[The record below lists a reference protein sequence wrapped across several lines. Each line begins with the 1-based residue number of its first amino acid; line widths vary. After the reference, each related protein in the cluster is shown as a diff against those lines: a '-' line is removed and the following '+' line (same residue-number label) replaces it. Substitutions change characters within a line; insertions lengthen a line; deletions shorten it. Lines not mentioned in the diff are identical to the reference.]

1 MHEPKADCNRFAAT
15 PRFHADLAP
24 FLKYPAVR
32 DKLQHEREPYDAIY
46 NSLYC
51 RRADPERGGAMAG
64 IGHAFPRVGYAV
76 FRWIFAIYSSPQRR
90 SRHSPRK
97 RLSLPL
103 RHAMDRFRKLATV
116 ALLSGTLVGL
126 FLFVVQHFTI
136 FPLIQKAEVY
146 ESAADKQMPG
156 MHHDDEGWHP
166 ADGIERTGFTVLS
179 TVLTAIG
186 FAALLFGTAAIAPVS
201 LDWRKGALWGLA
213 AYICIDLA
221 PAWGLPPQP
230 PGVPVADLYARQLWW
245 VCTVIATAIALWL
258 LLDRRKVLPVRL
270 LGLLVFVVPHVIG
283 APVAIGESSAP
294 AELVRQFAA
303 LSILTTGIFWIAL
316 GAIGGFFYRRS
327 GYAEARF

>member
-1 MHEPKADCNRFAAT
+1 
-15 PRFHADLAP
+15 
-24 FLKYPAVR
+24 
-32 DKLQHEREPYDAIY
+32 
-46 NSLYC
+46 
-51 RRADPERGGAMAG
+51 
-64 IGHAFPRVGYAV
+64 
-76 FRWIFAIYSSPQRR
+76 
-90 SRHSPRK
+90 
-97 RLSLPL
+97 
-103 RHAMDRFRKLATV
+103 MDRFRKLATV

-166 ADGIERTGFTVLS
+166 ADGIERTSFTVLS

-186 FAALLFGTAAIAPVS
+186 FAPLLFGTAAIAPVS

-283 APVAIGESSAP
+283 APVAIGESSVP